1 MMELPYGFAGAELIR
16 CISLVEVFDAHE
28 KRSVEP
34 MTTMSRLREQSHD
47 NGPTLSG

>member
-1 MMELPYGFAGAELIR
+1 MDSRVRNLVG
-16 CISLVEVFDAHE
+16 CISLVEVFDRAHE